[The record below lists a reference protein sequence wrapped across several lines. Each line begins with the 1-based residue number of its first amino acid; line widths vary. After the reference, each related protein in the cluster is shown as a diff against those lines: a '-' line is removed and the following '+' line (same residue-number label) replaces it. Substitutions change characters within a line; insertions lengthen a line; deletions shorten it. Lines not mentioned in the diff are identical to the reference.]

1 MSLKSNAITL
11 EKVKH
16 QLLGTKSM
24 ILLMEMES
32 LNECQDT
39 GKLLVIQKYEITKH
53 YREACSSGEM
63 GELLKIYKRQRKKA
77 KLKVEILP
85 HLSVRSG
92 KCVLSLQ
99 KTIPSCQL
107 RESIRNRSRSMS
119 GQ

>member
-39 GKLLVIQKYEITKH
+39 GKLLVIQ
-53 YREACSSGEM
+53 
-63 GELLKIYKRQRKKA
+63 
-77 KLKVEILP
+77 
-85 HLSVRSG
+85 
-92 KCVLSLQ
+92 
-99 KTIPSCQL
+99 
-107 RESIRNRSRSMS
+107 
-119 GQ
+119 